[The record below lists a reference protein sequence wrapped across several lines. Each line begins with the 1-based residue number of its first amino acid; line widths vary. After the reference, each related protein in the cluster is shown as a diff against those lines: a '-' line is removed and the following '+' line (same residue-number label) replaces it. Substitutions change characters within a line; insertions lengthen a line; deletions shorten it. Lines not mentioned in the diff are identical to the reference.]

1 MYSVNLIVE
10 TVNAGNPAVYTN
22 MLCRHYFM
30 NKTILIVDD
39 SDFVIQMISFTL
51 EQEGY
56 TTLSGIDG
64 KDALKH
70 FDGKPIDLVI
80 TDLNM
85 PNMDGL
91 HLISN
96 IRLQTAYQHIPIV
109 LFDSHDAD
117 DTEYIKR
124 SGATALLAKEMVPD
138 KLVATVKQM
147 IGE

>member
-1 MYSVNLIVE
+1 
-10 TVNAGNPAVYTN
+10 
-22 MLCRHYFM
+22 M
-30 NKTILIVDD
+30 NKTVLIVDD

-64 KDALKH
+64 NDALKH
-70 FDGKPIDLVI
+70 FDGQPIDLVI

-96 IRLQTAYQHIPIV
+96 IRLQSAYQHIPIV

-117 DTEYIKR
+117 DTEYVKK
-124 SGATALLAKEMVPD
+124 SGATTLMAKDMVND

-147 IGE
+147 IG